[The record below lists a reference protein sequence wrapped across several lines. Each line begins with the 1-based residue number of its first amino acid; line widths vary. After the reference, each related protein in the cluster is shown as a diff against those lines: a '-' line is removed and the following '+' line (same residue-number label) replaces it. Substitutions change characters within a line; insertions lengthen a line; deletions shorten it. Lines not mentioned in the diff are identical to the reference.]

1 MITMRLA
8 IFFKLKIAVVKQKW
22 DHKTLNNIFRK
33 TLYSEL
39 STENTTVE

>member
-1 MITMRLA
+1 MITVRLD

-22 DHKTLNNIFRK
+22 DHKTLNIFRK

-39 STENTTVE
+39 STENTTGE